1 MIKLIPEKCVACKQ
15 CVKICPFGAILLEGK
30 TPVLTDAC
38 TGCGACVDACRFEA
52 IILSAKKS
60 PGMKH
65 LDSYRGIWVIA
76 EQRDSTVH
84 PVTLE
89 LLGKARE
96 LAQLRSTGVAAVLLG
111 AGISDLSPLLIR
123 HGADLVYTGDAPLL
137 KHYRTLPYARIIAEL
152 IVAHKPETV
161 LFGATTMGR
170 DLAPRIANR
179 LGTGLT
185 ADCTGLAI
193 SPEDGALLQTR
204 PAFGGNIM
212 ATIACPG
219 HRPQM
224 ATVRPGVMQAQCMPE
239 RTGKTV
245 PVEVKEKPGDSL
257 LEIIK
262 RVKKE
267 RSSVELEKAQIIVS
281 GGRGLGA
288 AGNFKLIKKL
298 AAVLEAEVGASRAVV
313 DMGWIN
319 RDHQVGQTGKTVR
332 PILYIACG
340 ISGAVQH
347 LAGMQSSD
355 IIVAINK
362 DPKAPI
368 VSVANFALIGD
379 LNRIIPELINQLQSK

>member
-15 CVKICPFGAILLEGK
+15 CVKICPFGAIQLEGK
-30 TPVLTDAC
+30 NPVLTDAC

-52 IILSAKKS
+52 IVLSAKKS

-65 LDSYRGIWVIA
+65 LETYWGIWVIA
-76 EQRDSTVH
+76 EQRGSAIH

-96 LAQLRSTGVAAVLLG
+96 LAQQRSAEVSAVLLG
-111 AGISDLSPLLIR
+111 AGISGLSPVLFQ
-123 HGADLVYTGDAPLL
+123 HGADRIYSCDALFL
-137 KHYRTLPYARIIAEL
+137 KHYRTLPYARIISEL
-152 IVAHKPETV
+152 IVERKPETV

-170 DLAPRIANR
+170 DLAPRVANR

-185 ADCTGLAI
+185 ADCTGLEI
-193 SPEDGALLQTR
+193 SAEDGALLQTR

-224 ATVRPGVMQAQCMPE
+224 ATVRPGVMQAQSGLKQSGE
-239 RTGKTV
+239 TV
-245 PVEVKEKPGDSL
+245 TVEVKEKPGDNL

-262 RVKKE
+262 HIKKE
-267 RSSVELEKAQIIVS
+267 RGTVALEKARIIVS
-281 GGRGLGA
+281 GGRGMGA
-288 AGNFKLIKKL
+288 QENFKLIKKL
-298 AAVLEAEVGASRAVV
+298 AGVLEAEVGASRAVV
-313 DMGWIN
+313 DLGWIHH
-319 RDHQVGQTGKTVR
+319 DHQVGQTGKTVR

-379 LNRIIPELINQLQSK
+379 LNRIIPEMINQLQGR

>member
-30 TPVLTDAC
+30 MPVLTDAC

-65 LDSYRGIWVIA
+65 LDTYRGIWVIA

-96 LAQLRSTGVAAVLLG
+96 LAQQRSAEVAAVLLG
-111 AGISDLSPLLIR
+111 SGISALPPLLIR
-123 HGADLVYTGDAPLL
+123 HGADLIYTCDAPLL

-152 IVAHKPETV
+152 IVERKPETV

-185 ADCTGLAI
+185 ADCTGLEI
-193 SPEDGALLQTR
+193 SSEDGALLQTR

-224 ATVRPGVMQAQCMPE
+224 ATVRPGVMQELCVPE
-239 RTGKTV
+239 RTGQTV

-262 RVKKE
+262 RVKRA
-267 RSSVELEKAQIIVS
+267 RSTVELEKARIIVS

-355 IIVAINK
+355 IIVAINR

-368 VSVANFALIGD
+368 VSAAHFALIGD

>member
-15 CVKICPFGAILLEGK
+15 CVKICPFGAIQLEGK
-30 TPVLTDAC
+30 TPVLSDAC
-38 TGCGACVDACRFEA
+38 TGCAACVDACKFEA
-52 IILSAKKS
+52 IELSAKKS

-65 LDSYRGIWVIA
+65 LETYQGIWVIA
-76 EQRDSTVH
+76 EQRDGTVL

-96 LAQLRSTGVAAVLLG
+96 LAQQRSARVAAVLLG
-111 AGISDLSPLLIR
+111 SGISRLSTLLFQ
-123 HGADLVYTGDAPLL
+123 HGADCIYTSDAPFL
-137 KHYRTLPYARIIAEL
+137 KHYRTLPFARIISEL
-152 IVAHKPETV
+152 IVERKPETV

-185 ADCTGLAI
+185 ADCTGLEIQA
-193 SPEDGALLQTR
+193 EDGALLQTR

-212 ATIACPG
+212 ATIACPN

-239 RTGKTV
+239 RSGDV
-245 PVEVKEKPGDSL
+245 VSVEVKEKPGDSL
-257 LEIIK
+257 VEIIK

-267 RSSVELEKAQIIVS
+267 RSAVELEKARIIVS
-281 GGRGLGA
+281 GGRGIGA
-288 AGNFKLIKKL
+288 QENFKLIKKL
-298 AAVLEAEVGASRAVV
+298 AAALEAEVGASRAVV
-313 DMGWIN
+313 DLGWIH

-332 PILYIACG
+332 PVLYIACG

-379 LNRIIPELINQLQSK
+379 LNRIIPEMISQLKVS

>member
-1 MIKLIPEKCVACKQ
+1 L
-15 CVKICPFGAILLEGK
+15 
-30 TPVLTDAC
+30 
-38 TGCGACVDACRFEA
+38 
-52 IILSAKKS
+52 
-60 PGMKH
+60 
-65 LDSYRGIWVIA
+65 
-76 EQRDSTVH
+76 
-84 PVTLE
+84 
-89 LLGKARE
+89 
-96 LAQLRSTGVAAVLLG
+96 
-111 AGISDLSPLLIR
+111 
-123 HGADLVYTGDAPLL
+123 LL

-185 ADCTGLAI
+185 ADCTGLEI
-193 SPEDGALLQTR
+193 SPEDGSLLQTR

-224 ATVRPGVMQAQCMPE
+224 ATVRPGVMQALCMPE
-239 RTGKTV
+239 RTGQTI